1 MGRPYD
7 YLIVGAGPFGSVF
20 AYEARKRG
28 KRCFLVEKRAHTGG
42 NIYCSDQEG
51 IRIHVYGAHI
61 FHTSDQRIWDYV
73 NQFATF
79 NHFVNSPIANY
90 NGECYNLP
98 FNMNTFNKMWGTAMP
113 QQARAIIEEQ
123 KSAIVGEPSNL
134 EEQAIRMVGKDIY
147 QKLVKGYTEK
157 QWGRSCT
164 SLPPFIIKR
173 LPVRFTYDNNYFNDR
188 YQGIPE
194 GGYNRIIDAL
204 LDGCEVRLNVDF
216 LKDRGEL
223 TALADK
229 VVYTGMLDEYFDYA
243 HGHLEYRSLRFEIER
258 LDVDN
263 YQGVAVMNFTDEK
276 TPYTRIIE
284 HKHFEFGKQAYTYI
298 TKEYPQEWNTGM
310 EPYYPVNDEKNQKL
324 VEVYKEMARS
334 EKSVIFGGR
343 LAEYRYYDMDKVFSS
358 ALEAVKCE
366 FGE

>member
-1 MGRPYD
+1 MMGRPYD

-28 KRCFLVEKRAHTGG
+28 KRCLLVEKRAHTGG

-147 QKLVKGYTEK
+147 QKLVKGYT
-157 QWGRSCT
+157 
-164 SLPPFIIKR
+164 
-173 LPVRFTYDNNYFNDR
+173 
-188 YQGIPE
+188 
-194 GGYNRIIDAL
+194 
-204 LDGCEVRLNVDF
+204 
-216 LKDRGEL
+216 
-223 TALADK
+223 
-229 VVYTGMLDEYFDYA
+229 
-243 HGHLEYRSLRFEIER
+243 
-258 LDVDN
+258 
-263 YQGVAVMNFTDEK
+263 
-276 TPYTRIIE
+276 
-284 HKHFEFGKQAYTYI
+284 
-298 TKEYPQEWNTGM
+298 
-310 EPYYPVNDEKNQKL
+310 
-324 VEVYKEMARS
+324 
-334 EKSVIFGGR
+334 
-343 LAEYRYYDMDKVFSS
+343 
-358 ALEAVKCE
+358 
-366 FGE
+366 

>member
-1 MGRPYD
+1 
-7 YLIVGAGPFGSVF
+7 
-20 AYEARKRG
+20 
-28 KRCFLVEKRAHTGG
+28 
-42 NIYCSDQEG
+42 
-51 IRIHVYGAHI
+51 
-61 FHTSDQRIWDYV
+61 
-73 NQFATF
+73 
-79 NHFVNSPIANY
+79 
-90 NGECYNLP
+90 
-98 FNMNTFNKMWGTAMP
+98 MP

-243 HGHLEYRSLRFEIER
+243 HGHLEYRSLRFEIELLSTSILNSANR
-258 LDVDN
+258 
-263 YQGVAVMNFTDEK
+263 
-276 TPYTRIIE
+276 RIPILRRNIRRS
-284 HKHFEFGKQAYTYI
+284 GIPAWSRI
-298 TKEYPQEWNTGM
+298 TLSMMK
-310 EPYYPVNDEKNQKL
+310 KI
-324 VEVYKEMARS
+324 RS
-334 EKSVIFGGR
+334 
-343 LAEYRYYDMDKVFSS
+343 L
-358 ALEAVKCE
+358 
-366 FGE
+366 

>member
-28 KRCFLVEKRAHTGG
+28 KRCLLVEKRAHTGG

-134 EEQAIRMVGKDIY
+134 EEQAIRMVCKDIY

-204 LDGCEVRLNVDF
+204 LDG
-216 LKDRGEL
+216 
-223 TALADK
+223 
-229 VVYTGMLDEYFDYA
+229 
-243 HGHLEYRSLRFEIER
+243 
-258 LDVDN
+258 
-263 YQGVAVMNFTDEK
+263 
-276 TPYTRIIE
+276 
-284 HKHFEFGKQAYTYI
+284 
-298 TKEYPQEWNTGM
+298 
-310 EPYYPVNDEKNQKL
+310 
-324 VEVYKEMARS
+324 
-334 EKSVIFGGR
+334 
-343 LAEYRYYDMDKVFSS
+343 
-358 ALEAVKCE
+358 
-366 FGE
+366 

>member
-28 KRCFLVEKRAHTGG
+28 KRCLLVEKRAHTGG

-147 QKLVKGYTEK
+147 QKFVKGYREK
-157 QWGRSCT
+157 LWGRSCT

-324 VEVYKEMARS
+324 VEVYKEMARN
-334 EKSVIFGGR
+334 EKNVIFGGR